1 MFTALRNRIA
11 QALTRTAAR
20 LATITVKVDDSKGWT
35 QHGGQAN
42 DRSQAEIAE
51 LYKDALEA
59 TRKNPLAKSIVSITT
74 DFSLGDGINISSP
87 HRRMNRFIER
97 FWNHPLNRIDQRL
110 QGMSDELAR
119 AGDLFIVLF
128 RNPQDGLSYV
138 RFVTKDQIVQIDTA
152 EKDWETEVAYH
163 QLTENPAEPKVWLS
177 PAHPDA
183 AESDAVML
191 HYSVNRP
198 VGASYGEGDLDTA
211 IPWLLKYSRMLED
224 RVRLNWAVRAYLWFV
239 TVPTHLVERKQ
250 AEYATPPESGSII
263 VKDDGE
269 EWEVKS
275 PTLRAADA
283 KHDLMA
289 VRQMIDSVGFPP
301 HWRGEGGDANL
312 ATAVAMQ
319 LRPERHL
326 RRRQNYLVF
335 ILQDLIYQSF
345 IRAAQID
352 KAGGSVPRTPFHRLF
367 SANVSDVSRQD
378 NEMLA
383 RASQLLSQTFSQMLT
398 SAPDLAGSTTFA
410 KLALRLVYR
419 FAGEP
424 QDDDVLNQILIES
437 GRTIEDIDETNLS
450 TSLPSDSISLPSD
463 SRSNPT
469 FVSEKKVGQNGS

>member
-1 MFTALRNRIA
+1 MFSKLRNRIA
-11 QALTRTAAR
+11 AALNRTAAR
-20 LATITVKVDDSKGWT
+20 LATITVKVDDSPGWNR
-35 QHGGQAN
+35 HGGQPN
-42 DRSQAEIAE
+42 DRTTAEIAE

-59 TRKNPLAKSIVSITT
+59 TRKNPLAKSIVNITT

-87 HRRMNRFIER
+87 HRRMNRFIEK

-110 QGMSDELAR
+110 QSMSDELSR

-128 RNPQDGLSYV
+128 RNPQDGMSYV

-152 EKDWETEVAYH
+152 ENDWETEIAYH
-163 QLTENPAEPKVWLS
+163 QITENPAEPKIWLG

-183 AESDAVML
+183 ADSDAIMI
-191 HYSVNRP
+191 HYAINRP
-198 VGASYGEGDLDTA
+198 VGAGFGEGDLDTA
-211 IPWLLKYSRMLED
+211 IPWLLRYSRMLED

-250 AEYATPPESGSII
+250 AEYATPPESGSIV

-269 EWEVKS
+269 EWEVQS
-275 PTLRAADA
+275 PTLRASDA
-283 KHDLMA
+283 KHDLQA
-289 VRQMIDSVGFPP
+289 VRHMIDAIGYPP
-301 HWRGEGGDANL
+301 HWRGESGDANL
-312 ATAVAMQ
+312 ATATAMQ

-352 KAGGSVPRTPFHRLF
+352 MAGGSVPRTPFHRLF
-367 SANVSDVSRQD
+367 NANVSDISRQD

-383 RASQLLSQTFSQMLT
+383 RSSQLLSDTFKQMLEA
-398 SAPDLAGSTTFA
+398 APTLSNSTTFA
-410 KLALRLVYR
+410 KIALRLIYR

-424 QDDDVLNQILIES
+424 QEDETLNQILVES
-437 GRTIEDIDETNLS
+437 GRTIEDIDDTNLS
-450 TSLPSDSISLPSD
+450 RYETPDDRPMMY
-463 SRSNPT
+463 RSNPDV
-469 FVSEKKVGQNGS
+469 VSEKKAKQNGGI